1 MENKPQI
8 QRSKLWD
15 DIYNIVS
22 RIPKAK
28 VCHDAHD
35 YSSVSSLIEEMIL
48 KTPTC
53 TATERMFLDE
63 IREKGVL
70 FKYKTASN
78 AIGIGST
85 IIDQVDFKTNIENLT
100 NEIH

>member
-1 MENKPQI
+1 MDKLSVEL
-8 QRSKLWD
+8 SKWRAD
-15 DIYNIVS
+15 RPDEWIMDTFI
-22 RIPKAK
+22 REAK
-28 VCHDAHD
+28 KLE
-35 YSSVSSLIEEMIL
+35 STS
-48 KTPTC
+48 TC
-53 TATERMFLDE
+53 TANERKFLDE